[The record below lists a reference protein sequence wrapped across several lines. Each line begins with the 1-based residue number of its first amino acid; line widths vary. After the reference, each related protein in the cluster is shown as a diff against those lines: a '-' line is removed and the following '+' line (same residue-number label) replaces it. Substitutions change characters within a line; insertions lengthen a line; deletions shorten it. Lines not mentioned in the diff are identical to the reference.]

1 MLYPDGGDQW
11 IDESMPPSRYPNAE
25 GNLAAEASAARFS
38 DAGGIGVV
46 LRLGLFYGPGARHS
60 EQFLAL
66 ARRHVLPVL
75 GHPDSY
81 VSSIHV
87 ADGGAAA
94 PFALQV
100 PGGTYNVV
108 DNEPLTKR
116 QYAQALAYAAGKRPW
131 IAGPGQLAAVFGDR
145 LTSLTRSLRV
155 SNRQFPPHRRLGTA
169 ISQRSRGMG
178 CHCARSVRHSAVA
191 GAQNAMPLPG

>member
-1 MLYPDGGDQW
+1 VQESVSMIYPDCGDRW
-11 IDESMPPSRYPNAE
+11 IDESTPPDRYPNAE
-25 GNLAAEASAARFS
+25 GNLAAEAAAARFS
-38 DAGGIGVV
+38 DAGGTGVV

-66 ARRHVLPVL
+66 ARRHILPVI

-87 ADGGAAA
+87 ADAGAAVSL
-94 PFALQV
+94 ALQI
-100 PGGTYNVV
+100 PGGVYNVV

-116 QYAQALAYAAGKRPW
+116 QYARALADAAGTRPW
-131 IAGPGQLAAVFGDR
+131 IAGPGRLAAVFGDR

-155 SNRQFPPHRRLGTA
+155 SNRQFRQASGWEPRYPSARDGWAATA
-169 ISQRSRGMG
+169 RE
-178 CHCARSVRHSAVA
+178 A
-191 GAQNAMPLPG
+191 